1 MIALHGILAL
11 AMTVSVGAAGVVV
24 GGAVRPQSVDAPAY
38 VSVRSNDLDL
48 QRPADAQILFERIE
62 GASTQACGGTPD
74 FRDTGRIASF
84 DQCRKA
90 VIKRTVRQLHQ
101 PLVAEVADANS
112 LTMRIAIR

>member
-1 MIALHGILAL
+1 MIALHGVMAF

-24 GGAVRPQSVDAPAY
+24 GGAVLPQGPVAPTA

-48 QRPADAQILFERIE
+48 QRPVDAQILFERVA
-62 GASTQACGGTPD
+62 GASIQACGGTPD
-74 FRDTGRIASF
+74 FRDTPRIAAF

-90 VIKRTVRQLHQ
+90 VISRTVRQLNQ
-101 PLVAEVADANS
+101 PLLTEVAEANT